1 MYVLN
6 NVVEQ
11 LIRLEVRH
19 IFTQL
24 NQSVHFLN
32 VRVYLGDSIDSSMQ
46 LELRP
51 EIPRKLGGQ
60 IVRAEPL
67 EVFKATVSRSPASLH
82 LKWIQMKSEAEPAQS
97 LTRVLYGLYELEAQI
112 VQWLQHLPNFNR
124 LPDRKRAIEY
134 DEELTICVA
143 IFHHVLILARALKTK
158 LGHYKGELR
167 WFEL

>member
-1 MYVLN
+1 MHVLN

-24 NQSVHFLN
+24 NQPVHFLN

-60 IVRAEPL
+60 IVWAEPL

-82 LKWIQMKSEAEPAQS
+82 LERI
-97 LTRVLYGLYELEAQI
+97 
-112 VQWLQHLPNFNR
+112 
-124 LPDRKRAIEY
+124 
-134 DEELTICVA
+134 
-143 IFHHVLILARALKTK
+143 
-158 LGHYKGELR
+158 
-167 WFEL
+167 